1 MKEKIN
7 SNQIVAQHIHYSG
20 PLPPSKEFENYNR
33 VLPGAAERILVMAEK
48 QQAER
53 LSIITQAQK
62 NEHEEFIEYFKS
74 NRRNIYIIAFI
85 ISSCMFISAYLIV
98 KDHSIAG
105 SIFAMPSIMALIK
118 YIFIPY
124 PQNSQKKFDSNK
136 SDLLK

>member
-33 VLPGAAERILVMAEK
+33 VLPSAAERILVMAEK

-62 NEHEEFIEYFKS
+62 MNMK
-74 NRRNIYIIAFI
+74 N
-85 ISSCMFISAYLIV
+85 L
-98 KDHSIAG
+98 
-105 SIFAMPSIMALIK
+105 
-118 YIFIPY
+118 
-124 PQNSQKKFDSNK
+124 
-136 SDLLK
+136 